1 MKVKGIIKDNTV
13 QLPEAITIPNGTE
26 VTLKI
31 SDRSLSS
38 AVDQWQRLQQ
48 VAGAWKD
55 DPEIEEV
62 FAEIDREGH
71 ADRGRDIDFQAT
83 VSFNRH

>member
-1 MKVKGIIKDNTV
+1 MKIKGIIKDNTV

-26 VTLKI
+26 VTLEI

-62 FAEIDREGH
+62 FAEIDRERH
-71 ADRGRDIDFQAT
+71 ADRG
-83 VSFNRH
+83 